1 VELRN
6 ISLVAE
12 LIVQS
17 SLKRKESRGLHAIV
31 DYPKQ
36 DDANWRHD
44 TILSRRDKTL
54 KSYLLDP
61 NENE

>member
-1 VELRN
+1 MPL
-6 ISLVAE
+6 
-12 LIVQS
+12 LII
-17 SLKRKESRGLHAIV
+17 GLHAIV

-61 NENE
+61 NEYD